1 MSAEAKKLDNANAA
15 IPLLDLSLQ
24 NGPLRSEIMD
34 AIAEVCD
41 SQRFIM
47 GPKVSELEES
57 VAQYSNTRHGVG
69 VSSGTDALL
78 LALMALDIG
87 RDDEVI
93 TTPYSF
99 FATAGV
105 VARVGAVPVFC
116 DIDPATYNL
125 SPERVLEFIETNT
138 REENG
143 TLINTISGRAIKAM
157 IIVHLYGQMADMTA
171 LMEIAN
177 KYGLK
182 VVEDAAQSIGSE
194 DGEGRRA
201 GSIGDVGCFSFFPSK
216 NLGAYGDAGM
226 CVANDDKIAERLRV
240 MRVHGASP
248 KYYHSLVG
256 GNFRLDALQAAVL
269 SVKLKHLDSWT
280 SGRQQNAT
288 YYDEAFAKRKVSKL
302 ITPKV
307 TPGRHIYNQYILR
320 VPDRDGLRDHL
331 RSKEIGCEVYYP
343 VSLHVQECFASLG
356 YKQEDCNES
365 YLASQETIAIPIFPE
380 LNDEQKNRVVD
391 VVADYCA

>member
-1 MSAEAKKLDNANAA
+1 MSAQAGTKVSSTPNV
-15 IPLLDLSLQ
+15 PLLDLSLQ
-24 NGPLRSEIMD
+24 NGPLREEIMA
-34 AIAEVCD
+34 AIAQVCD

-57 VAQYSNTRHGVG
+57 VANYSNTKHGVG

-87 RDDEVI
+87 HGDEVI

-105 VARVGAVPVFC
+105 IARVGAVPVFC
-116 DIDPATYNL
+116 DIDPQTYNL
-125 SPERVLEFIETNT
+125 SPERVQQFIDNNT
-138 REENG
+138 EQRDG
-143 TLINTISGRAIKAM
+143 VLVNTSSGRPVKAM
-157 IIVHLYGQMADMTA
+157 VVVHLYGQMAQMDA
-171 LMEIAN
+171 FMELAQR
-177 KYGLK
+177 YSLK

-194 DGEGRRA
+194 DGQGRRA

-226 CVANDDKIAERLRV
+226 CVANDDAVAERLRV

-269 SVKLKHLDSWT
+269 SVKLKHLDGWT
-280 SGRQQNAT
+280 SGRQQNAEF
-288 YYDEAFAKRKVSKL
+288 YNQAFADRQIDGLVAPTVL
-302 ITPKV
+302 
-307 TPGRHIYNQYILR
+307 PGRHIYNQYIIR
-320 VPDRDGLRDHL
+320 VKDRDGLRAYL
-331 RSKEIGCEVYYP
+331 NEQGVGCEVYYP
-343 VSLHVQECFASLG
+343 VALHVQECFSSLG
-356 YKQEDCNES
+356 YEAADCNES
-365 YLASQETIAIPIFPE
+365 YLASQQTIAIPIFPE
-380 LNDEQKNRVVD
+380 LTDEQRNRVVD
-391 VVADYCA
+391 VIAAYYA

>member
-1 MSAEAKKLDNANAA
+1 
-15 IPLLDLSLQ
+15 
-24 NGPLRSEIMD
+24 MD

-47 GPKVSELEES
+47 GPKVSELEAS
-57 VAQYSNTRHGVG
+57 VADYSTTRHGVG

-87 RDDEVI
+87 HNDEVI

-105 VARVGAVPVFC
+105 VARVGATPVFC

-125 SPERVLEFIETNT
+125 SPTRVQEFIEQST

-143 TLINTISGRAIKAM
+143 VLINSGSGRPIKAM
-157 IIVHLYGQMADMTA
+157 IIVHLYGQMADMNP
-171 LMEIAN
+171 LMDIARRYN
-177 KYGLK
+177 LK
-182 VVEDAAQSIGSE
+182 VIEDAAQSIGSE
-194 DGEGRRA
+194 DGDGRRA

-226 CVANDDKIAERLRV
+226 CVANDDEIAERLRV

-269 SVKLKHLDSWT
+269 SVKLQHLDSWT
-280 SGRQQNAT
+280 TGRQSNAA
-288 YYDEAFAKRKVSKL
+288 YYDKAFAERKISGL
-302 ITPKV
+302 ITPRV
-307 TPGRHIYNQYILR
+307 NPGRHIYNQYVLR

-331 RSKEIGCEVYYP
+331 RSLNIGCEVYYP

-356 YKQEDCNES
+356 YKAEDCNES
-365 YLASQETIAIPIFPE
+365 YLASQETIAIPVFPE
-380 LNDEQKNRVVD
+380 LTDDQKSRIVD
-391 VVADYCA
+391 TVSDYCA